1 MGKKKINNKNLEKT
15 YKHLIL
21 VPLHLQVLNTQT
33 NIYIK

>member
-21 VPLHLQVLNTQT
+21 VPLHLQVLNTQKK
-33 NIYIK
+33 YLD